1 MSATIK
7 YKGNTIA
14 SITTDSS
21 KTLKTSGKY
30 CEGDI
35 VVENVQD
42 GGITPSGNKAI
53 TATTSTQTGIDVTN
67 YATVSV
73 APTPSETKSVT
84 TNGYVTPSSGKL
96 LSKVTVNVPT
106 GEARDS
112 SDLTVSG
119 ATVNVPAGLYSSAA
133 SKSVASG
140 TAGTPTA
147 SKGTVSNNSVT
158 VTPSVANTTG
168 YITGGT
174 KTGAGVKVSA
184 SELVSGNKAIT
195 PSETAQSGIDV
206 ANFKTVSVGAIPK
219 TYVGSGVTKKAAA
232 TVAPS
237 TSEQTVCASGVYTTG
252 EQKVSAITPSIVGN
266 LDASSFASSIVAA
279 IEGKG
284 VTVPDGTLLDGMASL
299 IESIEAGGGS
309 AKVYI
314 EQKTFASDQTSVK
327 ITHNFGELPTIFL
340 QLIIATSSGKYTRKA
355 RIGVGYT
362 KDGNAYGTTAYNSSS
377 ASEFK
382 FTNSPPVFNNNSIND
397 TDCTFIPCGGNT
409 SGSYYYAGDTYLFAF
424 VGGVQL

>member
-42 GGITPSGNKAI
+42 GGITPTGTKSITANGNYDVTSYANAEVNVPVGITPTGTKQITTNGTHDVINYANAEVNVPIPDGYVKPSGNKAI

-84 TNGYVTPSSGKL
+84 TNGDVTPSSGKL

-106 GEARDS
+106 GTARDS
-112 SDLTVSG
+112 SDLTASG

-147 SKGTVSNNSVT
+147 SKSAVSNNSVT
-158 VTPSVANTTG
+158 VTPSVTNTEG

-174 KTGAGVKVSA
+174 ETGTGVKVSA
-184 SELVSGNKAIT
+184 SELVSGTKTIT
-195 PSETAQSGIDV
+195 SNGTHDVTNFASALVNVPVPAQKIYT
-206 ANFKTVSVGAIPK
+206 FPITVSSALGAGTNKNQVILSGNDFVKAHYADDGFFAIWIPLNA
-219 TYVGSGVTKKAAA
+219 TAAA
-232 TVAPS
+232 
-237 TSEQTVCASGVYTTG
+237 ASGVAGMVYQGNRAIITTKATYYGGFIRSSG
-252 EQKVSAITPSIVGN
+252 ETANPGYMVATAKISGNGYNVSLRANSAGN
-266 LDASSFASSIVAA
+266 INLYVAA
-279 IEGKG
+279 AY
-284 VTVPDGTLLDGMASL
+284 TVP
-299 IESIEAGGGS
+299 
-309 AKVYI
+309 
-314 EQKTFASDQTSVK
+314 
-327 ITHNFGELPTIFL
+327 
-340 QLIIATSSGKYTRKA
+340 
-355 RIGVGYT
+355 
-362 KDGNAYGTTAYNSSS
+362 
-377 ASEFK
+377 
-382 FTNSPPVFNNNSIND
+382 
-397 TDCTFIPCGGNT
+397 
-409 SGSYYYAGDTYLFAF
+409 AGDYLLVLGLAE
-424 VGGVQL
+424 